1 SAIAS
6 NKPIGVWGETLGLFV
21 PGPSFASGDSA
32 HQQLP
37 PVRALG
43 SRYAG
48 VRYRNRSSAVT
59 EETPPWRL
67 VGAVDGTKLSWKPA
81 PPAAGLGTLDQ
92 GQVIEFWAPGPF
104 VVESQD
110 EEHPFYLAQ
119 YMTACGYINPDP
131 TLCKGDPEW
140 VNVIPTRQYLSRYVF
155 FTEPTY
161 A

>member
-1 SAIAS
+1 
-6 NKPIGVWGETLGLFV
+6 
-21 PGPSFASGDSA
+21 
-32 HQQLP
+32 
-37 PVRALG
+37 
-43 SRYAG
+43 
-48 VRYRNRSSAVT
+48 
-59 EETPPWRL
+59 
-67 VGAVDGTKLSWKPA
+67 

-110 EEHPFYLAQ
+110 DEHPFYLAQ
-119 YMTACGYINPDP
+119 YMTSCGYINPDP

-161 A
+161 AHTSLVVVRERSPTTQQFADVTLDCAGALTDWQPLDEAFEYTRVDLVTDCEPVAGC